1 MTNVVLNPGS
11 GGNTIATDTVAGVD
25 AQIVK
30 IGFSA
35 AGVAPVQASAANPL
49 PVTIAGGA
57 ITGIADQGTF
67 TVGTTVGLPAFA
79 LYNDGA
85 SITSAETGALRM
97 TALRQLLIGAQ
108 AVPVGGCLP
117 GVFVLA
123 NSNNATVVKA
133 SPGNLYNIQ
142 VFNLT
147 GTLFYL
153 KFYNK
158 TTSPAPATDSALLV
172 KVIVVPANSSGAGVA
187 IDFSTPI
194 FFSTGIALAVVANV
208 SNTDNTSVPSNAGV
222 VNYGYF

>member
-30 IGFSA
+30 IGFSV
-35 AGVAPVQASAANPL
+35 AGAAPVQTSASNPL

-57 ITGIADQGTF
+57 ITGIADQGAF
-67 TVGTTVGLPAFA
+67 TAGTTVGLPAFG
-79 LYNDGA
+79 LYSDAATISTGDAGA
-85 SITSAETGALRM
+85 IRM

-123 NSNNATVVKA
+123 NSNNATLVK
-133 SPGNLYNIQ
+133 STPGNLYNIQ

-158 TTSPAPATDSALLV
+158 ASSPAPATDNALLV
-172 KVIVVPANSSGAGVA
+172 KVIPVPANSSGAGVA